1 MFHPS
6 IFIEQGKQLG
16 LDLYTGVPCS
26 FLKPFINYVIDNE
39 DVRYVPLTNEGE
51 AIAYACGAYL
61 AGKRPVVMFQNSGL
75 GNAVNPLVS
84 LAYPFR
90 IPLLIICTWR
100 AQPGISDEP
109 QHELMGPITPKMLS
123 LMEVVNEVM
132 PEDPKSI
139 RLMLDRAVLKSQQN
153 SLPYALIM
161 PKGIVES
168 YSLKDSP
175 QTFRPLDGSLETLEP
190 GVAQLRRGEVIRL
203 ICDKSGEDAVIVG
216 TTGYTNRELFAYR
229 DSPNHLYIVGAMGGA
244 SSVALGLASH
254 LPETRKVVVLD
265 GDGAALMR
273 MEALASIGH
282 FRPTNLIHVLM
293 DNQVHESTGGQSTL
307 SNTVAFDRIA
317 QACGYKRSQSIS
329 SAVALEQALD
339 RALLEAGPAFIHIRI
354 LPGTPDTL
362 PRPTLKPHEVKD
374 RLMAFLGISRCK
386 ET

>member
-6 IFIEQGKQLG
+6 MFIEHAKQLG

-51 AIAYACGAYL
+51 AIGYACGAYL

-84 LAYPFR
+84 LAYPLR

-100 AQPGISDEP
+100 AQPGTSDEP

-123 LMEVVNEVM
+123 LMEVENEIV
-132 PEDPKSI
+132 PEDPKAV

-161 PKGIVES
+161 PQGIVES
-168 YSLKDSP
+168 YSLKDRAE
-175 QTFRPLDGSLETLEP
+175 TFRPPDGKLGMPEP
-190 GVAQLRRGEVIRL
+190 GEAHMQRGDVIRL
-203 ICDKSGEDAVIVG
+203 ICDKFGEDAVIVG

-229 DSPNHLYIVGAMGGA
+229 DSPNHLYIVGAMGAA
-244 SSVALGLASH
+244 SSVGLGLAAH
-254 LPETRKVVVLD
+254 LPDTRKVVVLD

-273 MEALASIGH
+273 MEAMASIGH
-282 FRPTNLIHVLM
+282 FQPSNLIHVLL
-293 DNQVHESTGGQSTL
+293 DNQIHESTGGQSTL
-307 SNTVAFDRIA
+307 SNTIAFDRIA
-317 QACGYKRSQSIS
+317 QACGYRRSQSVS
-329 SAVALEQALD
+329 SRLAFNQALNC
-339 RALLEAGPAFIHIRI
+339 AISEKGPTFVHVRI
-354 LPGTPDTL
+354 VPGTPTPL
-362 PRPTLKPHEVKD
+362 PRPTLKPYEVKA
-374 RLMAFLGISRCK
+374 RFMSFLGSL
-386 ET
+386 

>member
-6 IFIEQGKQLG
+6 LFIEHGRQLG

-26 FLKPFINYVIDNE
+26 LLKPFINYVIDDEN
-39 DVRYVPLTNEGE
+39 VRYVPLTNEGE

-84 LAYPFR
+84 LAYPLR

-109 QHELMGPITPKMLS
+109 QHELMGPITPNMFS
-123 LMEVVNEVM
+123 LMEVANEVV
-132 PEDPKSI
+132 PEDPKAVC
-139 RLMLDRAVLKSQQN
+139 LMLDRAVLKSQQN

-168 YSLKDSP
+168 YALTGKAVPSRSP
-175 QTFRPLDGSLETLEP
+175 DGRLETQEL
-190 GVAQLRRGEVIRL
+190 GAAHMRRGDVIRL
-203 ICDKSGEDAVIVG
+203 ICDMLGEDVVILG

-244 SSVALGLASH
+244 PSVGLGLATH
-254 LPETRKVVVLD
+254 LPDTRKVVVLD

-273 MEALASIGH
+273 MEAMASIGH
-282 FRPTNLIHVLM
+282 FQPSNLIHVLL
-293 DNQVHESTGGQSTL
+293 DNQMHESTGGQGTL
-307 SNTVAFDRIA
+307 SSTIAFDRIA
-317 QACGYKRSQSIS
+317 QACGYKRSQSVS
-329 SAVALEQALD
+329 SSSALEQALD
-339 RALLEAGPAFIHIRI
+339 GASSGDGPTFIHVRI
-354 LPGTPDTL
+354 IPGTPSPL
-362 PRPTLKPHEVKD
+362 PRPTLKPHEVKA
-374 RLMAFLGISRCK
+374 RFMSFLG
-386 ET
+386 TL